1 MHRLLM
7 GLYFCL
13 VSLTLT
19 IGVII
24 WWLLIK
30 HQNIRASIVAVIALV
45 SAHFS
50 ILIIPT
56 EGVLSIIVS
65 LYASLFGSITSII
78 FGFVTTLKFY
88 KRLELLQFLL
98 LPIIPLTLPG
108 MILVRDLPISEQRGI
123 CYIENTNM
131 LLQNY
136 YQEQQRYPG
145 VVGGYT
151 FGENSSSRQ
160 LMQAQASCSISV
172 PPPWHSYEVA
182 RTEILYQRNGNNYL
196 LGGYYNHYILS
207 FFGLTRVCHY
217 NQATQDV
224 ACGFNNWAPF
234 APP

>member
-13 VSLTLT
+13 VSLTPT

-30 HQNIRASIVAVIALV
+30 HQNIRALIVAVIALV

-88 KRLELLQFLL
+88 KRLELLWAML
-98 LPIIPLTLPG
+98 
-108 MILVRDLPISEQRGI
+108 RGAKCVCI
-123 CYIENTNM
+123 
-131 LLQNY
+131 
-136 YQEQQRYPG
+136 RH
-145 VVGGYT
+145 
-151 FGENSSSRQ
+151 SSYVT
-160 LMQAQASCSISV
+160 AG
-172 PPPWHSYEVA
+172 
-182 RTEILYQRNGNNYL
+182 RNG
-196 LGGYYNHYILS
+196 
-207 FFGLTRVCHY
+207 
-217 NQATQDV
+217 
-224 ACGFNNWAPF
+224 
-234 APP
+234 